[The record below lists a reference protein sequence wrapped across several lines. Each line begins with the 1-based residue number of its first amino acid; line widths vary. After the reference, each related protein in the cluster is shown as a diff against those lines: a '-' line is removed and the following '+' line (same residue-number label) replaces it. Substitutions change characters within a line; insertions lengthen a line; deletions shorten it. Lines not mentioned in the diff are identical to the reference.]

1 MKNTCAP
8 RKNAWGTTCISTNKS
23 LFKFSNKVICQ
34 VSFEFVSGLFPR
46 FYRQIARYPPYK
58 IRKTFSEL
66 FPRFYRQIARYPP
79 YKIRKTFSET
89 ILKIDQSKIQTS
101 SKPSILSF
109 PPAWIQLPCRGKGRK
124 TTKKIASPVKKA
136 RKCRISPNKSL
147 TLQTGIGEVYL
158 LSNKT
163 I

>member
-34 VSFEFVSGLFPR
+34 VSFEFVSG
-46 FYRQIARYPPYK
+46 
-58 IRKTFSEL
+58 L